1 MYGAIGRYVVMF
13 KKDGPCSWVAIFVGA
28 ARQWI
33 PELIE
38 RAQALKISGGFEEGT
53 DLSVILTSLSLD

>member
-1 MYGAIGRYVVMF
+1 MYGAIGRYVNTF
-13 KKDGPCSWVAIFVGA
+13 ETKIRCSWKAIFVGA

-53 DLSVILTSLSLD
+53 DLSVALTSL